1 VLVITS
7 NVPLTQGGVRTAVT
21 DSTDQ
26 EVGSQEVRGSNERD
40 VHSGGRG
47 TDRDETGDASTVYE
61 VLASTPR
68 RRLLSRLARADDE
81 WVPLTDLADAVAEDR
96 VRTAADPETAREDA
110 RIELRHVHLPK
121 LAAAGLAV
129 VDRTDDPSGG
139 VVRLSSD
146 GRTVLGRIA
155 DGEV

>member
-1 VLVITS
+1 
-7 NVPLTQGGVRTAVT
+7 
-21 DSTDQ
+21 
-26 EVGSQEVRGSNERD
+26 
-40 VHSGGRG
+40 
-47 TDRDETGDASTVYE
+47 
-61 VLASTPR
+61 
-68 RRLLSRLARADDE
+68 
-81 WVPLTDLADAVAEDR
+81 
-96 VRTAADPETAREDA
+96 
-110 RIELRHVHLPK
+110 